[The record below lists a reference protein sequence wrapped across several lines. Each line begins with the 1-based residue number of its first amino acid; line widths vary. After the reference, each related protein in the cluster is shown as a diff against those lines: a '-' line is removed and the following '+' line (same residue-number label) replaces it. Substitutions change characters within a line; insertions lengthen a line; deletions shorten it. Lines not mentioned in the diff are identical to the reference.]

1 MLWMLWIC
9 SHKQPDIFSKE
20 EKDKVVKIWWKSE
33 QFLMVTQ
40 GKARRGN
47 QRWLWGHLA
56 PSLPPAPH
64 SKRRQNTK
72 MQKIW
77 KVLSKCT
84 SKKVHQ
90 VLFLCTNSCFPS
102 ISLNLELVASH
113 SSLGEMTSLIERPT
127 TSCSTST
134 TSTEIQA
141 TSTSTSATST
151 DIMLD
156 INRDRGDING
166 DICADTIEL
175 SQASWHCTSHIKCWW
190 VGSSKGL
197 TETDFCW
204 WQLFSSFSQA
214 FLKLLFK
221 LFSSFSSALL

>member
-1 MLWMLWIC
+1 MLWMLWKC
-9 SHKQPDIFSKE
+9 SHKQPHILSKE

-56 PSLPPAPH
+56 CLSTSCTTFKTPPKHKDA
-64 SKRRQNTK
+64 
-72 MQKIW
+72 KIW
-77 KVLSKCT
+77 KVLSKCKSGT
-84 SKKVHQ
+84 VHQ

-102 ISLNLELVASH
+102 ISRNLKLAASH

-134 TSTEIQA
+134 TSTWY
-141 TSTSTSATST
+141 SSTSATST
-151 DIMLD
+151 KIMVD
-156 INRDRGDING
+156 INRDQRRHQRRHLRRHNRIVTGKL
-166 DICADTIEL
+166 TL
-175 SQASWHCTSHIKCWW
+175 HIAHKVL
-190 VGSSKGL
+190 VGWEQQRPDRNWL
-197 TETDFCW
+197 
-204 WQLFSSFSQA
+204 LLVAA

>member
-1 MLWMLWIC
+1 MQSQAAWHTFKKRERQSSENL
-9 SHKQPDIFSKE
+9 
-20 EKDKVVKIWWKSE
+20 VKIWAILNGDARE
-33 QFLMVTQ
+33 
-40 GKARRGN
+40 GKKRKPEVIMGSP
-47 QRWLWGHLA
+47 G
-56 PSLPPAPH
+56 SLSTSCTTFKTPPKHKDA
-64 SKRRQNTK
+64 
-72 MQKIW
+72 KIW
-77 KVLSKCT
+77 KVLSKCKSGT
-84 SKKVHQ
+84 VHQ

-102 ISLNLELVASH
+102 ISRNLRLAASH

-204 WQLFSSFSQA
+204 WQLFSSCSSSFSQA
-214 FLKLLFK
+214 SQV
-221 LFSSFSSALL
+221 LFSNKKYHLRWR